1 MGDTKIQ
8 IHDDYCKNISPKEIS
23 DILDRLSAIISA
35 SYTRPI
41 GDTED
46 EEAKSAYPGRVL
58 PHLCAMQ

>member
-35 SYTRPI
+35 SYTRAHNRC
-41 GDTED
+41 GFSRTFVRCNRN
-46 EEAKSAYPGRVL
+46 S
-58 PHLCAMQ
+58 